1 MSKTLCKL
9 KKDLPKNLETMLQLA
24 LNPTHIC
31 KDCGRVSNNESSLC
45 SPKKIDK
52 ILSKQPSE

>member
-9 KKDLPKNLETMLQLA
+9 KKDLPKNLETMLRLA

-31 KDCGRVSNNESSLC
+31 KDCGRVSNDELMVC

-52 ILSKQPSE
+52 ILNKQTTE